1 MTHPRVKSS
10 ECRHPFRYEKKGG
23 KKQALMRCI
32 DCGLE
37 WTITFPPHLGAMA

>member
-1 MTHPRVKSS
+1 MTHPRVKPS

-23 KKQALMRCI
+23 EKQALMRCI

-37 WTITFPPHLGAMA
+37 WWLDRKHSLRA